1 MAAYRS
7 VFRTQLFMGQVAV
20 VTGGGTGIGLQITRE
35 LLELGCTVVISSRNA
50 QKLASAVEALRP
62 VAAAG
67 GGRVE
72 YVVCNIRQEQQV
84 DALFDRVL
92 ELCGRLDI
100 LVNNSGG
107 QFPAPASMISLKGWS
122 AVIETNLTG
131 TFLCCKAAHAAWM
144 GEHGGCIVN
153 IIADMVSCAVPPP
166 TPLPSQGFATDPP
179 SFARPGILR
188 NLTVE
193 GVSNARFFLR
203 RDLLLTPLPSRC
215 TATSQ
220 LPGHVAHGSGARR
233 SG

>member
-1 MAAYRS
+1 
-7 VFRTQLFMGQVAV
+7 VAV

-35 LLELGCTVVISSRNA
+35 LLELGCSVVISSRNA
-50 QKLASAVEALRP
+50 QKLAVAVEALRP

-84 DALFDRVL
+84 DVLFDRTV

-100 LVNNSGG
+100 LVNNGGG

-153 IIADMVSCAVPPP
+153 IIADMVRFAAQRRPPH

-179 SFARPGILR
+179 SSFALHR
-188 NLTVE
+188 N
-193 GVSNARFFLR
+193 SAQ
-203 RDLLLTPLPSRC
+203 P
-215 TATSQ
+215 
-220 LPGHVAHGSGARR
+220 HSGR
-233 SG
+233 GE